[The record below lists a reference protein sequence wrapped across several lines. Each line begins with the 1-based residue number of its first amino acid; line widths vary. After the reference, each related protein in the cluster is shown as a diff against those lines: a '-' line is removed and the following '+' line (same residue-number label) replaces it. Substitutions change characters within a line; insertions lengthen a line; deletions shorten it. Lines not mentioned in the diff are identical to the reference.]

1 MLLES
6 VSRPLSG
13 DIKLYWV
20 NIMFKQI
27 VSLFFLSLIG
37 FSVSAEVFV
46 EDGYIRKPLPGRYMS
61 AAFLTLKNNGDQDV
75 VFASA
80 SLQGAG
86 LVEFHTHTHVDGV
99 MRMREIP
106 ELVVP
111 AKGETILEP
120 GGKHLMVF
128 KIGQLPKN
136 PMLSLCDANDVC
148 VDTKLEARDLV
159 KR

>member
-1 MLLES
+1 MLKSFFVASILLLQSYAS
-6 VSRPLSG
+6 V
-13 DIKLYWV
+13 
-20 NIMFKQI
+20 
-27 VSLFFLSLIG
+27 
-37 FSVSAEVFV
+37 AEVLV